1 MRTIRITLK
10 EGRTST
16 VLDSKGE
23 KQIASLTL
31 LPEKGKQTW
40 RAGRGNGEMK
50 LALIVTK
57 LTGNEENDRMRAAE
71 YCRYASHKDD
81 SY

>member
-31 LPEKGKQTW
+31 LPEKGKADVEG
-40 RAGRGNGEMK
+40 RKGERGNEACIDCNQTYRQCGK
-50 LALIVTK
+50 
-57 LTGNEENDRMRAAE
+57 
-71 YCRYASHKDD
+71 
-81 SY
+81 

>member
-23 KQIASLTL
+23 KQIAFLTL
-31 LPEKGKQTW
+31 LPQKEKADVENRK
-40 RAGRGNGEMK
+40 GEW
-50 LALIVTK
+50 
-57 LTGNEENDRMRAAE
+57 GNEACIDCNQAHR
-71 YCRYASHKDD
+71 
-81 SY
+81 

>member
-10 EGRTST
+10 EGRIT

-31 LPEKGKQTW
+31 HPPKEKADLENRK
-40 RAGRGNGEMK
+40 GEW
-50 LALIVTK
+50 
-57 LTGNEENDRMRAAE
+57 GNEACIDCNQTYR
-71 YCRYASHKDD
+71 
-81 SY
+81 

>member
-23 KQIASLTL
+23 KQIASLAL
-31 LPEKGKQTW
+31 LPQKEKADVENRK
-40 RAGRGNGEMK
+40 GEW
-50 LALIVTK
+50 
-57 LTGNEENDRMRAAE
+57 GNETCIDCNEAYR
-71 YCRYASHKDD
+71 
-81 SY
+81 

>member
-23 KQIASLTL
+23 KQIASYAL
-31 LPEKGKQTW
+31 LPQKEKADVESRKEEW
-40 RAGRGNGEMK
+40 
-50 LALIVTK
+50 
-57 LTGNEENDRMRAAE
+57 GNEACIDYNEAYR
-71 YCRYASHKDD
+71 
-81 SY
+81 

>member
-10 EGRTST
+10 EGRIT

-31 LPEKGKQTW
+31 LPEKGKTDVEGRKGERGIETCIDCNQTY
-40 RAGRGNGEMK
+40 RQCGK
-50 LALIVTK
+50 
-57 LTGNEENDRMRAAE
+57 
-71 YCRYASHKDD
+71 
-81 SY
+81 

>member
-10 EGRTST
+10 EGRIT

-31 LPEKGKQTW
+31 LPEKGKTDVEG
-40 RAGRGNGEMK
+40 RKGGRGIETCIDCNQTYRQCGK
-50 LALIVTK
+50 
-57 LTGNEENDRMRAAE
+57 
-71 YCRYASHKDD
+71 
-81 SY
+81 

>member
-31 LPEKGKQTW
+31 LPEKGKTDVEGRKGEWGIETCIDCNQTY
-40 RAGRGNGEMK
+40 RQCGK
-50 LALIVTK
+50 
-57 LTGNEENDRMRAAE
+57 
-71 YCRYASHKDD
+71 
-81 SY
+81 

>member
-16 VLDSKGE
+16 VLFSKGE

-31 LPEKGKQTW
+31 LPQKEKADVENRK
-40 RAGRGNGEMK
+40 GEW
-50 LALIVTK
+50 
-57 LTGNEENDRMRAAE
+57 GNEACIDYDEAYR
-71 YCRYASHKDD
+71 
-81 SY
+81 

>member
-23 KQIASLTL
+23 KQIASLAL
-31 LPEKGKQTW
+31 LPQREKADVENRK
-40 RAGRGNGEMK
+40 GEW
-50 LALIVTK
+50 
-57 LTGNEENDRMRAAE
+57 GNEACIDYNEAYR
-71 YCRYASHKDD
+71 
-81 SY
+81 

>member
-23 KQIASLTL
+23 NQIASLAL
-31 LPEKGKQTW
+31 LPQKEKADVENKK
-40 RAGRGNGEMK
+40 GEW
-50 LALIVTK
+50 
-57 LTGNEENDRMRAAE
+57 GNEACIDCNEAYR
-71 YCRYASHKDD
+71 
-81 SY
+81 

>member
-31 LPEKGKQTW
+31 LPEKGK
-40 RAGRGNGEMK
+40 ADVEGRKGG
-50 LALIVTK
+50 
-57 LTGNEENDRMRAAE
+57 TG
-71 YCRYASHKDD
+71 K
-81 SY
+81 

>member
-16 VLDSKGE
+16 VLVSKGE

-31 LPEKGKQTW
+31 LPQKEKADVENRK
-40 RAGRGNGEMK
+40 GEW
-50 LALIVTK
+50 
-57 LTGNEENDRMRAAE
+57 GNEACIDYNEAYR
-71 YCRYASHKDD
+71 
-81 SY
+81 